1 VAELHPDDGVDPRL
15 LFGGADRSDRKR
27 TSKTM
32 QLCRQVERA
41 LALALAEQSAEPL
54 LLAVVLDAVEPAPDD
69 TRLRVTLRVAQER
82 ATAVP
87 EVRAALS
94 RCGARLRREVARA
107 IHRKRTPGLAFEL
120 RVGEAS
126 RG

>member
-1 VAELHPDDGVDPRL
+1 
-15 LFGGADRSDRKR
+15 
-27 TSKTM
+27 M
-32 QLCRQVERA
+32 QLCRQVERT